1 MIRRIALTLGAGVA
15 VLAGSANHVPMSDA
29 GRLMSLSTEA
39 GTHATMQVAAAT
51 EEPSR
56 SGYIVASS

>member
-15 VLAGSANHVPMSDA
+15 VLAGSAKHASTFEA

-39 GTHATMQVAAAT
+39 GTHATAHVAAMK
-51 EEPSR
+51 EEPNR

>member
-15 VLAGSANHVPMSDA
+15 VTIATASSTSSSQA
-29 GRLMSLSTEA
+29 GRELSLSTEA
-39 GTHATMQVAAAT
+39 GKHATMDVASKDET
-51 EEPSR
+51 GR

>member
-15 VLAGSANHVPMSDA
+15 VLAGSANHAPTPEA

-39 GTHATMQVAAAT
+39 GKHVVTNVAAAK
-51 EEPSR
+51 EEPNR

>member
-15 VLAGSANHVPMSDA
+15 VFTAAANYRPSSEA
-29 GRLMSLSTEA
+29 GREMSLSTEA
-39 GTHATMQVAAAT
+39 GKHATMDVA
-51 EEPSR
+51 SKNHR